1 MAVKKHKVKSGE
13 SLSAIAKQYKV
24 KDWRTIWEADENQ
37 ALVKKRKKPE
47 KIQVGDELV
56 IPSGKAPPSS
66 SASGSGKSGKSGG
79 PQSEA
84 DAVKKVDKHVSPAEC
99 FIWFMNSK
107 DGYQSLTELSKKN
120 TGCAHWVAHQ
130 KNWKGGK
137 AGNNGCN
144 KGYLIRVKDVA
155 KKSGAEVEPA
165 GVKVGNVWVN
175 ATKDHCG
182 IVSTVTAGNGGTPT
196 IEIEHCSSGQGKV
209 AKNDW
214 AKHFKSK
221 GTFYKG

>member
-1 MAVKKHKVKSGE
+1 MAGKKHKVKSGE
-13 SLSAIAKQYKV
+13 TLGAIAKKYKV
-24 KDWRTIWEADENQ
+24 KDWRTIWEADENA

-56 IPSGKAPPSS
+56 IPSGKATPGT
-66 SASGSGKSGKSGG
+66 ASSGKKGG

-84 DAVKKVDKHVSPAEC
+84 DAVKKVDKHVSPKKC

-120 TGCAHWVAHQ
+120 TGCAHWVAHE
-130 KNWKGGK
+130 KDWKGGK

-144 KGYLIRVKDVA
+144 EGYLIRVKDVA
-155 KKSGAEVEPA
+155 KKSGAAVDA
-165 GVKVGNVWVN
+165 ANVKVGNVWVN
-175 ATKDHCG
+175 AAQDHCG
-182 IVSTVTAGNGGTPT
+182 IVSGVTAGSGGTPA
-196 IEIEHCSSGQGKV
+196 IEIQHCSSGQGKV